1 MALYEVRGLGKS
13 FGAHRV
19 LGGVD
24 LDVNAGEFL
33 ALVGES
39 GAGKSLLV
47 KTMLGLVPCDE
58 GTIRF
63 DGRDVTH
70 IKEREWVE
78 VRRRV
83 GVLLQSSGL
92 FDSMSVFDNVA
103 YGLREQR
110 LLDEARIGKR
120 VAESLAMVALPGIE
134 AMWPQDLSGGMRK
147 RVALARAIAMR
158 PEVLFYDGPTE
169 GLDPINVGRVNRL
182 LAGLRRQLGITTIV
196 ITHQMETVFGVAD
209 RVLFLSE
216 GKIAIEGSPA
226 SLWDSPD
233 PRLAPFLH
241 IARAVVHAPR
251 QSIG

>member
-1 MALYEVRGLGKS
+1 MALYEVRGLTKS
-13 FGAHRV
+13 FGTHRV
-19 LGGVD
+19 LDGID
-24 LDVNAGEFL
+24 LVVRKGEFL
-33 ALVGES
+33 TIVGES
-39 GAGKSLLV
+39 GVGKSLLA
-47 KTMLGLVPCDE
+47 KMMLGLVESDA
-58 GTIRF
+58 GQILF
-63 DGRDVTH
+63 DGTDVTH
-70 IKEREWVE
+70 MKEREWVA
-78 VRRRV
+78 VRKRV

-92 FDSMSVFDNVA
+92 FDSMSVLDNVA

-110 LLDEARIGKR
+110 VLDEAAIKKR

-209 RVLFLSE
+209 RVLFVAD
-216 GKIAIEGSPA
+216 GRIVIEGAPGA
-226 SLWDSPD
+226 LWESED
-233 PRLAPFLH
+233 PRLQPFLH
-241 IARAVVHAPR
+241 IARAVMHAPR